1 MDAGKRLW
9 IGALLILLHIAVM
22 IGVIALAVSVGGT
35 AAAEELTPTYTRR
48 MLHDELKARYP
59 DGLPWATVNAWDVC
73 FREGPGT
80 EYPVR
85 QHWSLGAAVEVLG
98 EQDGWVQVL
107 RWTSQ
112 EPLWVWGE
120 YLDMV

>member
-1 MDAGKRLW
+1 MSTKKAW
-9 IGALLILLHIAVM
+9 IAAILIVLAWIVTNAAM
-22 IGVIALAVSVGGT
+22 IALMMGT
-35 AAAEELTPTYTRR
+35 AEAEELTPTYTRR
-48 MLHDELKARYP
+48 MMHDELKARYP

-107 RWTSQ
+107 RWTSP

>member
-1 MDAGKRLW
+1 MDAGKRPW
-9 IGALLILLHIAVM
+9 IGALLILLYIAVM
-22 IGVIALAVSVGGT
+22 IGVIMLAMSVGGT

-73 FREGPGT
+73 FRTGPGK
-80 EYPVR
+80 EYKVVE
-85 QHWSLGAAVEVLG
+85 HWSLGAAVEVLG

-107 RWTSQ
+107 RWTSP

>member
-1 MDAGKRLW
+1 MDAEKKTW

-22 IGVIALAVSVGGT
+22 IGVIALAVSIVGD
-35 AAAEELTPTYTRR
+35 ANAEPSF
-48 MLHDELKARYP
+48 P
-59 DGLPWATVNAWDVC
+59 DNGLPWATINAWDVC

-107 RWTSQ
+107 RWTSPI
-112 EPLWVWGE
+112 PLWVWGE
-120 YLDMV
+120 YIDMVED